1 MKYDEKKI
9 KKFRMLLTKILDS
22 DPIVKRELIRKLSK
36 TDKRLSLFIEEFLMA
51 SPEEQQRLFEYYDNY
66 RDE

>member
-1 MKYDEKKI
+1 
-9 KKFRMLLTKILDS
+9 MLLTKILDS